1 MDVCACH
8 SPNARWRVASECIQ
22 RIGYPASVVNT
33 EARAPYQFTPEVER
47 PKQVVRLDGR
57 DSVCYHN
64 YVSDRRF
71 CRDFGRLKD
80 STMLDFHFKVN
91 PPARE
96 ISHCSTVLNGIATRY
111 RVDSF
116 RTTLCVKAVQGGSA
130 LYATPKAKHLVTEDS
145 FLILNEGQVYSLD
158 FSGPGPTETLC
169 PFFQPGFVE
178 HVTYCLSAP
187 TSKQLDELD
196 VPGRSVGFY
205 ERLYPRDGRVGIL
218 LQQLHTGV
226 AVGHATGA
234 WLEDR
239 FHELAAAL
247 VQLNADVAR
256 AIEDIAAI
264 RHSTR
269 EELYRRLHRGR
280 DYLSAYYASPV
291 TVASSARAAKL
302 SPAHFHRQFKAL
314 FRQTP
319 MQFLQECRLVAAHTL
334 LIRTEEP
341 VTNICFL
348 VGLESLGSFCSSF
361 RKRFGYS
368 PTQYRML
375 HGRRA
380 N

>member
-1 MDVCACH
+1 
-8 SPNARWRVASECIQ
+8 
-22 RIGYPASVVNT
+22 
-33 EARAPYQFTPEVER
+33 
-47 PKQVVRLDGR
+47 
-57 DSVCYHN
+57 
-64 YVSDRRF
+64 
-71 CRDFGRLKD
+71 
-80 STMLDFHFKVN
+80 MLDLRFKVN
-91 PPARE
+91 PPAQE

-111 RVDSF
+111 RVDSY
-116 RTTLCVKAVQGGSA
+116 RTTLCVKAVQCGSA
-130 LYATPKAKHLVTEDS
+130 LYVTPKAKHLVTEDS

-158 FSGPGPTETLC
+158 FGGPGPTETLC

-196 VPGRSVGFY
+196 APGRSVGFY

-226 AVGHATGA
+226 MDGHATGA

-239 FHELAAAL
+239 FHEFAAAL
-247 VQLNADVAR
+247 VQLHADVSL
-256 AIEDIAAI
+256 AIEDVAAI

-280 DYLSAYYASPV
+280 DYLSACYASPV
-291 TVASSARAAKL
+291 TVVSAARAAKL

-314 FRQTP
+314 FQQTP
-319 MQFLQECRLVAAHTL
+319 MQFLQERRLATARTL
-334 LIRTEEP
+334 LISTEEP
-341 VTNICFL
+341 VTNICLL

-361 RKRFGYS
+361 RKRFGHS
-368 PTQYRML
+368 PSQYRKL